1 VWCLVL
7 LTAGIAGAGAGAGL
21 GRAGYSASPVSA
33 ADEWARVMVG
43 CITAAGFPA
52 TTTSDGGISLGYPGS
67 DDTRMNLAVQSCS
80 TQHPEP
86 GS

>member
-1 VWCLVL
+1 VWCAVLVA
-7 LTAGIAGAGAGAGL
+7 AGIAGAGAGAGL
-21 GRAGYSASPVSA
+21 GHAGYDAPAASA
-33 ADEWARVMVG
+33 ADEWATAMVD

-52 TTTSDGGISLGYPGS
+52 TTTSGGGISLGYPGS

-80 TQHPEP
+80 TEHPEP